1 MCHARQV
8 TGKLLAFSAFS
19 LLLAITPGPDFALVT
34 RNALAFGRRG
44 ALLTC
49 AGLTAGVAVWV
60 VASAV
65 GIAVVLERSTALY
78 TIVRVA
84 GAAYLAYLGVRTLWA
99 SRRRPEPLEVDPQ
112 RMTSHARIW
121 SQGMLSASLNPK
133 LGVFF
138 VSVLP
143 QFIDAHASPLAQS
156 LLLGAIFLVIG
167 IAWMLVYG
175 LSVSRLRDALL
186 STRVRQWLSRIT
198 GVALLGFGAKLLAD
212 AG

>member
-1 MCHARQV
+1 M
-8 TGKLLAFSAFS
+8 TGRLLAFLAFS
-19 LLLAITPGPDFALVT
+19 LLVAVTPGPDFALVT

-44 ALLTC
+44 AVLTC
-49 AGLTAGVAVWV
+49 AGLTAGVSLWV

-65 GIAVVLERSTALY
+65 GLAVVLERSTLIY

-84 GAAYLAYLGVRTLWA
+84 GAAYLAYLGVTTLLA
-99 SRRRPEPLEVDPQ
+99 SRRRPAPLDIAAIRPAS
-112 RMTSHARIW
+112 RSRIW
-121 SQGMLSASLNPK
+121 TQGMLSSSLNPK

-143 QFIDAHASPLAQS
+143 QFIDPHAALAQS
-156 LLLGAIFLVIG
+156 LLFGAIFLVIG
-167 IAWMLVYG
+167 IAWMTVYG
-175 LSVSRLRDALL
+175 LSVSRLRETLL
-186 STRVRQWLSRIT
+186 SPRVRQWLARAT

>member
-1 MCHARQV
+1 MCDAREV

-44 ALLTC
+44 ALFTC
-49 AGLTAGVAVWV
+49 AGLAAGVAVWII
-60 VASAV
+60 ASAI
-65 GIAVVLERSTALY
+65 GLAVVLERSTLIY

-84 GAAYLAYLGVRTLWA
+84 GAMYLAFLGVTTLVA
-99 SRRRPEPLEVDPQ
+99 SRRTPPPLDIAAIRPAS
-112 RMTSHARIW
+112 RSRIW
-121 SQGMLSASLNPK
+121 SQGMFSSSLNPK

-143 QFIDAHASPLAQS
+143 QFVDPHAALAQS

-167 IAWMLVYG
+167 IAWMTVYG
-175 LSVSRLRDALL
+175 LSVSRLRDALM
-186 STRVRQWLSRIT
+186 SPRVRQWLARAT
-198 GVALLGFGAKLLAD
+198 GVALLGFSAKLLAD
-212 AG
+212 VA

>member
-1 MCHARQV
+1 M
-8 TGKLLAFSAFS
+8 TGRLLAFSAFS

-44 ALLTC
+44 ALFTC
-49 AGLTAGVAVWV
+49 AGLTAGVGVWV

-65 GIAVVLERSTALY
+65 GLAVVLERSTLIY

-84 GAAYLAYLGVRTLWA
+84 GAAYLAYLGVTTLLA
-99 SRRRPEPLEVDPQ
+99 SRHRPAPLAITASRPAK
-112 RMTSHARIW
+112 SSRIW

-143 QFIDAHASPLAQS
+143 QFIDPHDALAQS
-156 LLLGAIFLVIG
+156 LLFGAIFLVIG
-167 IAWMLVYG
+167 IAWMTVYG
-175 LSVSRLRDALL
+175 LSVSRLREKLL
-186 STRVRQWLSRIT
+186 SPRVRQWLARAT

-212 AG
+212 VG

>member
-1 MCHARQV
+1 MLAQM
-8 TGKLLAFSAFS
+8 TGRLLAFSAFS

-44 ALLTC
+44 ALFTC

-60 VASAV
+60 VASSV
-65 GIAVVLERSTALY
+65 GLAVVLERSTLIY

-84 GAAYLAYLGVRTLWA
+84 GAAYLAYLGVSTLLA
-99 SRRRPEPLEVDPQ
+99 SRRRPAPLEIAATRPAS
-112 RMTSHARIW
+112 RGRIW
-121 SQGMLSASLNPK
+121 SQGMLSSSLNPK

-143 QFIDAHASPLAQS
+143 QFIDPHAALAQS
-156 LLLGAIFLVIG
+156 LLFGTIFLVIG
-167 IAWMLVYG
+167 IAWMIAYG
-175 LSVSRLRDALL
+175 LSVSRLREKLL
-186 STRVRQWLSRIT
+186 SPRVRQWLARAT

>member
-1 MCHARQV
+1 V
-8 TGKLLAFSAFS
+8 TGRLLAFSAFS

-60 VASAV
+60 VSSAV
-65 GIAVVLERSTALY
+65 GLAVVLERSTVLY

-84 GAAYLAYLGVRTLWA
+84 GAAYLTYLGVRTLWS
-99 SRRRPEPLEVDPQ
+99 SRRPPAPLHVEPQ
-112 RMTSHARIW
+112 RLTSHSRIW

-133 LGVFF
+133 LGAFF

-143 QFIDAHASPLAQS
+143 QFIDPHASPLAQS
-156 LLLGAIFLVIG
+156 LILGAIFLVIG
-167 IAWMLVYG
+167 IAWMTLYG
-175 LSVSRLRDALL
+175 LSVSRLRDALM

>member
-1 MCHARQV
+1 M
-8 TGKLLAFSAFS
+8 TGRLLAFSAFS

-44 ALLTC
+44 ALFTC

-65 GIAVVLERSTALY
+65 GLAVVLERSTAIY

-84 GAAYLAYLGVRTLWA
+84 GAAYLAYLGLTTLLA
-99 SRRRPEPLEVDPQ
+99 SRRRPAPLDIAAIRPAS
-112 RMTSHARIW
+112 RSRIW
-121 SQGMLSASLNPK
+121 SQGMLSSSLNPK

-143 QFIDAHASPLAQS
+143 QFIDPHAALAQS
-156 LLLGAIFLVIG
+156 LLFGAIFLVIG
-167 IAWMLVYG
+167 IAWMTVYG
-175 LSVSRLRDALL
+175 LSVSRLREKLL
-186 STRVRQWLSRIT
+186 SPRVRQWLARAT

-212 AG
+212 VG

>member
-1 MCHARQV
+1 M
-8 TGKLLAFSAFS
+8 TGRLLAFSAFS

-34 RNALAFGRRG
+34 RNALAFGSRG

-49 AGLTAGVAVWV
+49 AGLTTGVAMWV

-65 GIAVVLERSTALY
+65 GLAVVLERSSVLY
-78 TIVRVA
+78 TLVRAA

-99 SRRRPEPLEVDPQ
+99 SRRRPAPLDVEPQ
-112 RMTSHARIW
+112 RLTSHTRIW

-143 QFIDAHASPLAQS
+143 QFIDQQASPLAQS

-167 IAWMLVYG
+167 IAWMVVYG
-175 LSVSRLRDALL
+175 LSVSRLRDALM
-186 STRVRQWLSRIT
+186 SARVRQWLSRLT
-198 GVALLGFGAKLLAD
+198 GVALLAFGAKLLAD
-212 AG
+212 SR

>member
-1 MCHARQV
+1 MLAAV

-44 ALLTC
+44 ALFTC
-49 AGLTAGVAVWV
+49 AGLTAGVAMWV

-65 GIAVVLERSTALY
+65 GLAVVLERSTLIY

-84 GAAYLAYLGVRTLWA
+84 GAAYLAYLGVTTLLA
-99 SRRRPEPLEVDPQ
+99 SRRRPAPLDVAAVRPAS
-112 RMTSHARIW
+112 RSRIW
-121 SQGMLSASLNPK
+121 SQGMLSSSLNPK

-143 QFIDAHASPLAQS
+143 QFIDPHAALAES
-156 LLLGAIFLVIG
+156 LLFGGIFLVIG
-167 IAWMLVYG
+167 IAWMTLYG
-175 LSVSRLRDALL
+175 LSVSRLREKLL
-186 STRVRQWLSRIT
+186 SPRVRQWLARAT

>member
-1 MCHARQV
+1 M
-8 TGKLLAFSAFS
+8 TGRLLAFSAFS

-44 ALLTC
+44 ALFTC
-49 AGLTAGVAVWV
+49 AGLTAGVAVWI

-65 GIAVVLERSTALY
+65 GLAVVLERSTLIY

-84 GAAYLAYLGVRTLWA
+84 GAAYLTYLGVTTLLA
-99 SRRRPEPLEVDPQ
+99 SRRRPAPLDIAVIRPAS
-112 RMTSHARIW
+112 RARIW
-121 SQGMLSASLNPK
+121 SQGLLSASLNPK

-138 VSVLP
+138 ISVLP
-143 QFIDAHASPLAQS
+143 QFIDPRASPLAQS

-167 IAWMLVYG
+167 IAWMIVYG
-175 LSVSRLRDALL
+175 LSVSRLREALM

-212 AG
+212 VG

>member
-1 MCHARQV
+1 M
-8 TGKLLAFSAFS
+8 TGRLLAFLAFS
-19 LLLAITPGPDFALVT
+19 LLVAVTPGPDFALVT

-44 ALLTC
+44 AVLTC
-49 AGLTAGVAVWV
+49 AGLTAGVSLWV

-65 GIAVVLERSTALY
+65 GLAVVLERSTLIY

-84 GAAYLAYLGVRTLWA
+84 GAAYLAYLGVTTLLA
-99 SRRRPEPLEVDPQ
+99 SRRRPAPLDIAAIRPAS
-112 RMTSHARIW
+112 RSRIW
-121 SQGMLSASLNPK
+121 TQGMLSSSLNPK

-143 QFIDAHASPLAQS
+143 QFIDPRAALAQS
-156 LLLGAIFLVIG
+156 LLFGAIFLVIG
-167 IAWMLVYG
+167 IAWMTVYG
-175 LSVSRLRDALL
+175 LSVSRLRETLL
-186 STRVRQWLSRIT
+186 SPRVRQWLARAT

>member
-1 MCHARQV
+1 MCDARAV
-8 TGKLLAFSAFS
+8 SGRLLAFSAFS

-60 VASAV
+60 IASAI
-65 GIAVVLERSTALY
+65 GLAVVLERSAVLY
-78 TIVRVA
+78 TIVRIA
-84 GAAYLAYLGVRTLWA
+84 GAAYLAYLGVRTLWE
-99 SRRRPEPLEVDPQ
+99 SRRPPAPLVIDQPQ
-112 RMTSHARIW
+112 PRRSSRIW

-133 LGVFF
+133 LGAFF

-143 QFIDAHASPLAQS
+143 QFVDPHTSPLAQS
-156 LLLGAIFLVIG
+156 LMLGAIFLVIG
-167 IAWMLVYG
+167 IAWMTAYG

-186 STRVRQWLSRIT
+186 SPRVRQWLARAT

-212 AG
+212 AR

>member
-65 GIAVVLERSTALY
+65 GLAVVLERSTALY

-143 QFIDAHASPLAQS
+143 QFIDAHASPLPQS